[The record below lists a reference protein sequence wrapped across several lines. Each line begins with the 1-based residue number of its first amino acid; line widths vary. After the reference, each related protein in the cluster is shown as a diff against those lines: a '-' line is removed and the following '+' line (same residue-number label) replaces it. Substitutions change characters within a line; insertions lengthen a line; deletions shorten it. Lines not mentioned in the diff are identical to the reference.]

1 MDDEKFKRIVESCH
15 INFLIGSGASRNYF
29 DTLGNVENLLTDLS
43 KENLSNEKTIVEVSV
58 QKDYFQK
65 AILGN
70 LGFIDDKDI
79 SDKTAFAST
88 KSNYV
93 DFLVAINII
102 LLRRKSS
109 LIGKQVN
116 LFTTN
121 MDIFLD
127 YILEQ
132 LNIEYND
139 GFSGKLNPTFSTS
152 NYRKSIFQKSPH
164 YENKAELPL
173 FNLFKLHGSV
183 TWKNDTNG
191 IVFDKTL
198 STLREISTV
207 KLGNKLIESL
217 KDSKGIDKDL
227 KTLLKEAEALTVDDT
242 FDKFSE
248 AYKKL
253 VMINPTKDKF
263 ETTTIQYTFYE
274 LLRIYS
280 NELEKENSVLFVFG
294 FSFADEHIREITK
307 RVANSNP
314 TLLICIFSYDDD
326 AKVDIAKKLNLTDIK
341 FQNIEIITVGDFAL
355 LNQTWFVKLAH
366 DLDAEL
372 FAKKKSDII
381 VNVTL
386 PTISVN

>member
-1 MDDEKFKRIVESCH
+1 MDEEKFKRIVESCH
-15 INFLIGSGASRNYF
+15 INFLIGSGASRDYF
-29 DTLGNVENLLTDLS
+29 DTLGNVENLLTELIAQN
-43 KENLSNEKTIVEVSV
+43 ESNERTIVETSV

-65 AILGN
+65 AVLGN
-70 LGFIDDKDI
+70 LGFIDPKYVLDQDKFDE
-79 SDKTAFAST
+79 T
-88 KSNYV
+88 KSNYL

-127 YILEQ
+127 STLEQ
-132 LNIEYND
+132 LNLEYND

-173 FNLFKLHGSV
+173 FNLFKLHGSI
-183 TWKNDTNG
+183 TWKNGING
-191 IVFDKTL
+191 IEFDKTL
-198 STLREISTV
+198 STVHQISNV
-207 KLGNKLIESL
+207 KLTGKLIE
-217 KDSKGIDKDL
+217 DL
-227 KTLLKEAEALTVDDT
+227 KVNKVDKTLETLLKEAEALTVDKT
-242 FDKFSE
+242 FAEFND
-248 AYKKL
+248 AYKNL

-314 TLLICIFSYDDD
+314 TLLICVFAYDED
-326 AKVDIAKKLNLTDIK
+326 AKADIGKKLNLSEIK
-341 FQNIEIITVGDFAL
+341 FQNIEIITSGNFSN
-355 LNQTWFVKLAH
+355 LNKSWFVKLAH
-366 DLDAEL
+366 ALDAEL
-372 FAKKKSDII
+372 FAKKKNDII
-381 VNVTL
+381 VNVTT
-386 PTISVN
+386 PPAN